1 MDLLT
6 SRVALRRW
14 TVASLVSNM
23 TLIVTGGLV
32 RVTQSG
38 LGCSTWPQC
47 EPGSYLPH
55 PEAGAHAFIEFGNR
69 LLTFVL
75 VAVALG
81 TLLAAWRARDGAGNP
96 RRRLRAPAPGGGRAA
111 PGTPRARRGPAS
123 GRPPCGQPPGSPRRR
138 SSAAFRFSPT
148 STRGWS
154 ELTCCRRS
162 R

>member
-81 TLLAAWRARDGAGNP
+81 TLLAAWRARDAAG
-96 RRRLRAPAPGGGRAA
+96 
-111 PGTPRARRGPAS
+111 
-123 GRPPCGQPPGSPRRR
+123 
-138 SSAAFRFSPT
+138 
-148 STRGWS
+148 
-154 ELTCCRRS
+154 
-162 R
+162 